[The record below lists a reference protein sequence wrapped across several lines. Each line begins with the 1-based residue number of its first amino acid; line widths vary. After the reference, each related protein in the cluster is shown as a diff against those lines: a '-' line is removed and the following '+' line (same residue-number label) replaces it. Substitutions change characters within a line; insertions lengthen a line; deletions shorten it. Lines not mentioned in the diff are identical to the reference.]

1 MCRSWRSPGAGD
13 SSCTKNDRWCPT
25 PTSRIARYCLQCPA
39 KLDTPKFVDNRQQ
52 HLDPDV
58 RNKMS
63 ADWAAVMVS
72 GIAGLGSVGAFC
84 VAIWVFIDAN
94 RIKKVEQLAHHYRM
108 WAEFHQIEIDSGF
121 LDKWGEFYLLEFDEN
136 QFQGH
141 EHVVTYSILNLLRVS
156 WTMCQEKVL
165 HTSAQQE
172 EVFNYFFGLR
182 NKRDFLLGH
191 IVHGGYDP
199 SFYIL
204 FHDVTNEDR
213 EQAFQSFKKS
223 LRRNWVS
230 KTKKR
235 RIEEINRAYK
245 RDPHSPSAEVQTEPS
260 VPPLDQALP
269 DGADASDAGDSRIA
283 KLL

>member
-1 MCRSWRSPGAGD
+1 
-13 SSCTKNDRWCPT
+13 
-25 PTSRIARYCLQCPA
+25 
-39 KLDTPKFVDNRQQ
+39 
-52 HLDPDV
+52 
-58 RNKMS
+58 MS
-63 ADWAAVMVS
+63 ADWAAVIVS
-72 GIAGLGSVGAFC
+72 GIAGLGSIGAFC

-94 RIKKVEQLAHHYRM
+94 RIKKVEQLALHDKM
-108 WAEFHQIEIDSGF
+108 WADFHQIEIDSGF
-121 LDKWGEFYLLEFDEN
+121 LEKWGEFYLLQFDEN
-136 QFQGH
+136 EFKGH

-182 NKRDFLLGH
+182 GKRDFLLGH

-199 SFYIL
+199 SFYIV
-204 FHDVTNEDR
+204 FHDATVEDR
-213 EQAFQSFKKS
+213 DIAFRSFSES

-235 RIEEINRAYK
+235 RTKEINNAYK
-245 RDPHSPSAEVQTEPS
+245 RGAEAKGLTPAGKTL
-260 VPPLDQALP
+260 VPQADHGLP
-269 DGADASDAGDSRIA
+269 EGGDRSHAAESRVA